1 MCTVKNFSLVKIS
14 ESCSISQSFSK
25 FWRRKNKYPPIFF
38 SQCFGGQ
45 LCWVQHSSCC
55 IVFTWFVKRQNLDF
69 YKEQTLVSKK
79 MKLYWDSPAA
89 LGRMCLRWKVKHD
102 WDSCQRI
109 YWEGKK
115 YLVLKNYREVK
126 RNCHLLCFLQFYN
139 STRIF
144 SKNLKL
150 KYLWRHVVIA
160 ILVRKYIEK
169 SKEYIWC
176 WKYIKSW
183 KIQGWNIFEDVS
195 WVEGQIWLPP
205 ISSSLKFIKR
215 LKMKFKVEILLKMCC
230 R

>member
-1 MCTVKNFSLVKIS
+1 MKSKKGSYTLEKEKWTLHVYSEEFFTRENIWIMFNISIIFKILKKKKHIFS
-14 ESCSISQSFSK
+14 
-25 FWRRKNKYPPIFF
+25 PIFF

-55 IVFTWFVKRQNLDF
+55 IVFTWFVKRQNFDF

-144 SKNLKL
+144 F
-150 KYLWRHVVIA
+150 
-160 ILVRKYIEK
+160 
-169 SKEYIWC
+169 KE
-176 WKYIKSW
+176 
-183 KIQGWNIFEDVS
+183 
-195 WVEGQIWLPP
+195 
-205 ISSSLKFIKR
+205 
-215 LKMKFKVEILLKMCC
+215 FKVEISLKTC
-230 R
+230 RDCDSCQKIYWKKQRIYLVLKIYQELKNSRLKHFWRCVVGRRSNMIATYL